1 MNGKVLKVMQYNLQF
16 GATDRFVNVFGCFKY
31 KPNGNI
37 YVIYSDTDTK
47 YNIIYYGSG
56 HVKGNSILCMQCR
69 EAKESEYIKEY
80 IFKVTNKE
88 NLDNFEMI
96 SLNEVEGIE
105 IIGSDKIDVKPEI
118 ITSLIDF
125 TLPKKE
131 VVSEEVVEPKEK
143 KVKKKSKKSLLFI
156 LLFTIVICIGFY
168 IITLPPKD
176 TVSKRIVCEMQYSHD
191 TLDAQVDET
200 NTYNFNHQDTLESI
214 DTTTIYQFDEEGYQ
228 EFIMKGLYYRYLP
241 DDGQEG
247 GYKQDDENY
256 TFKIMMTEKV
266 DTSYNKPTAY
276 EEVLSYYKNQGYTC
290 SEEMDED

>member
-1 MNGKVLKVMQYNLQF
+1 
-16 GATDRFVNVFGCFKY
+16 
-31 KPNGNI
+31 
-37 YVIYSDTDTK
+37 
-47 YNIIYYGSG
+47 
-56 HVKGNSILCMQCR
+56 
-69 EAKESEYIKEY
+69 
-80 IFKVTNKE
+80 
-88 NLDNFEMI
+88 
-96 SLNEVEGIE
+96 
-105 IIGSDKIDVKPEI
+105 
-118 ITSLIDF
+118 
-125 TLPKKE
+125 
-131 VVSEEVVEPKEK
+131 
-143 KVKKKSKKSLLFI
+143 
-156 LLFTIVICIGFY
+156 
-168 IITLPPKD
+168 
-176 TVSKRIVCEMQYSHD
+176 MQYSYD

-228 EFIMKGLYYRYLP
+228 EFIIKGLYYRYLP